1 MHWIDPDSL
10 SPVKSKVAR
19 FLFNPHGDAD
29 GMLLVNGTEAHFPPH
44 LSRKVLKGIQPGD
57 AVTLYGVK
65 PKAADMIACVAI
77 ESAKGDRIDDTGPP
91 AKAKKKKHARKSGG
105 ADDASLKYV
114 EIEETIERKLHG
126 PKGEVRGVLLSSG
139 CIVRF
144 PPHAAVDAR
153 TLLKPGAVLAVRGEV
168 RAVSDTEVIE
178 ARAWGK
184 SKSHMK
190 PLAPKPHP

>member
-10 SPVKSKVAR
+10 SPVKSKVTR

-29 GMLLVNGTEAHFPPH
+29 GMLLANGTEAHFPPH
-44 LSRKVLKGIQPGD
+44 LSEKVLKSIQPGD

-65 PKAADMIACVAI
+65 PRAVDMIACIAI
-77 ESAKGDRIDDTGPP
+77 ESARVERIDDTGPP
-91 AKAKKKKHARKSGG
+91 AKAKKKKHARKNGDV
-105 ADDASLKYV
+105 DDAGLTRV
-114 EIEETIERKLHG
+114 EIEDTIERTLHG
-126 PKGEVRGVLLSSG
+126 PKGEVRGVLLSTG
-139 CIVRF
+139 RIVRF
-144 PPHAAVDAR
+144 PPHAADGVRA
-153 TLLKPGAVLAVRGEV
+153 LLRPGAVLAVRGEA
-168 RAVSDTEVIE
+168 RTVSDTEVIE